1 MYNQNNLLEGIEDL
15 HDVRTWSDLK
25 KWMQDSGTKLEKLA
39 GTDGFDTINGY
50 RFQSGEN
57 GRVWKLKD
65 QDMVLKVTLDE
76 KEIETAVK
84 LESQYLPSFVTIYK
98 SIIFEVISSQGE
110 KVPAQIR
117 IQELCYPIDW
127 SGLINLEEAQLL
139 EWIQK
144 YLDQAL
150 ASPEYNGKID
160 PEFAE
165 EFIRAAYE
173 IDEYEPNENQ
183 KLSSSEIQI
192 VMKALQFGVQLTQD
206 VQKLTGESDL
216 HNVDLHDGNV
226 MQNKNGEWKMI
237 DF

>member
-1 MYNQNNLLEGIEDL
+1 MIVEGIEDL
-15 HDVRTWSDLK
+15 HGVRTWSDLK

-39 GTDGFDTINGY
+39 GTDGFDTING
-50 RFQSGEN
+50 REFQSGEG
-57 GRVWKLKD
+57 GRVWKLKG
-65 QDMVLKVTLDE
+65 QDAVLKVSLDPD
-76 KEIETAVK
+76 EIEIAQMI
-84 LESQYLPSFVTIYK
+84 EGQNLPSFVTIYK
-98 SIIFEVISSQGE
+98 SINVKGVNKEGE

-183 KLSSSEIQI
+183 NLSSSEIQI
-192 VMKALQFGVQLTQD
+192 VMKALQFGTQLIQD
-206 VQKLTGESDL
+206 VQKLTGEPDL

-226 MQNKNGEWKMI
+226 MQNKDGQWKMI